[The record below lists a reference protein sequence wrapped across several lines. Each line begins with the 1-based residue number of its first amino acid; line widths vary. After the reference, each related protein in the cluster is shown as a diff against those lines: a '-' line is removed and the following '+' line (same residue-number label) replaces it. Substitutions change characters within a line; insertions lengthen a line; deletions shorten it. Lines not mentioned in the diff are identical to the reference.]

1 VPGFVISLR
10 KWRQI
15 VIKGKLSAELLVAII
30 LSAAILLVMGGLSYA
45 SKNNFFLYVGIM
57 TAFFG
62 MSMAIASNRT

>member
-1 VPGFVISLR
+1 MR